1 MVSRNDPKAWCPS
14 RWIGERAIRFW
25 LLLAAPGVL
34 LFLCGMA
41 NHGLKDAQEPYVGG
55 IIREM
60 VDSRDWVVPT
70 LNGQPYLEK
79 PPLYYICGSLFAL
92 CFHSFAPWVLRL
104 PSALFSLATVLWI
117 AWLGRRRGS
126 STAGWWAGLMVGTS
140 DLFFRTG
147 HTAVVD
153 MSLVFTV
160 SLGLGFVWLLN
171 EEPENQARW
180 SNCVWLGMGLA
191 FLAKGPL
198 GPLLIGLPL
207 VAQLFL
213 FRDLPLLRRLFK
225 PRWGMALCV
234 SMAGSWILLLWLRGG
249 WSYFEDAMIRN
260 SIGRFLQ
267 SPGLVP
273 MTGALGQHRENPFIY
288 ILHSPFNLMP
298 WLFLAAGSLF
308 AKWPLARWREDG
320 AARLFIPLVLI
331 VDVGFLSVSS
341 MRRAVY
347 VLPVIPLVFL
357 HVGLWTARRIRD
369 SEGGACKA
377 DRPLKGLLAVTAG
390 FVFVAAIVAPWVI
403 ATSNHLSWALPALYT
418 IAALGLGLRVLAS
431 LRLRDLRAVLDWTF
445 ALWMIVLTL
454 LIFVLP
460 PLRDVEDRFVGE
472 PFWTARYWM
481 QEAGVDVREC
491 GLAEAELG
499 YASLILRRR
508 LPSLKDYTEVRRA
521 LAEERPVAVL
531 LASAVPL
538 DASAFGHQVYVVPHN
553 PRLPAKLQSRT
564 PYLVLNERAMHAP
577 VRPPVDRLLPPTSFA
592 GTGSWPSL
600 APSGPGIRQ

>member
-25 LLLAAPGVL
+25 LLLAGPGVL

-92 CFHSFAPWVLRL
+92 LFHSFAPWVLRL

-207 VAQLFL
+207 VAQLVL

-234 SMAGSWILLLWLRGG
+234 SMAGSWILLL
-249 WSYFEDAMIRN
+249 
-260 SIGRFLQ
+260 
-267 SPGLVP
+267 
-273 MTGALGQHRENPFIY
+273 
-288 ILHSPFNLMP
+288 
-298 WLFLAAGSLF
+298 
-308 AKWPLARWREDG
+308 
-320 AARLFIPLVLI
+320 
-331 VDVGFLSVSS
+331 
-341 MRRAVY
+341 
-347 VLPVIPLVFL
+347 
-357 HVGLWTARRIRD
+357 
-369 SEGGACKA
+369 
-377 DRPLKGLLAVTAG
+377 
-390 FVFVAAIVAPWVI
+390 
-403 ATSNHLSWALPALYT
+403 
-418 IAALGLGLRVLAS
+418 
-431 LRLRDLRAVLDWTF
+431 
-445 ALWMIVLTL
+445 
-454 LIFVLP
+454 
-460 PLRDVEDRFVGE
+460 
-472 PFWTARYWM
+472 
-481 QEAGVDVREC
+481 
-491 GLAEAELG
+491 
-499 YASLILRRR
+499 
-508 LPSLKDYTEVRRA
+508 
-521 LAEERPVAVL
+521 
-531 LASAVPL
+531 
-538 DASAFGHQVYVVPHN
+538 
-553 PRLPAKLQSRT
+553 
-564 PYLVLNERAMHAP
+564 
-577 VRPPVDRLLPPTSFA
+577 
-592 GTGSWPSL
+592 
-600 APSGPGIRQ
+600 